1 MLVKTKKQTPA
12 LPIGRAARIAFEI
25 DTMRAAC
32 SQAAAGL
39 LQNESPDDA
48 EVEECAELD
57 EALARAHRLL
67 KGTVRKI
74 MLARLQRRSR
84 SAGAGQ

>member
-1 MLVKTKKQTPA
+1 VLVKTKKQSLA

-32 SQAAAGL
+32 AQAAAVL
-39 LQNESPDDA
+39 LQAGSPDDA
-48 EVEECAELD
+48 EVQECAELD

-67 KGTVRKI
+67 KATVRKI
-74 MLARLQRRSR
+74 MLARLNRRSR
-84 SAGAGQ
+84 GAEEGQ